1 MIARLR
7 SWQNDFVLVSY
18 ELTAKESPHHM
29 SLLSIQ
35 LHLGKYLNLTAAG
48 KAPTSPHCDKS
59 ERRMNKSLSNHHK
72 MSKSPRAVLF
82 LPVLKE
88 TGLAVH
94 SPATGST
101 AEDIEKEGRRSH
113 AQQVWAEGWM
123 EQCQCDECS
132 APLQGTA
139 GESMLV
145 TVCVHRGVSFWFVLT
160 VWLWQFVFISCNLP
174 LLIWTHAVYLVGVYE
189 PWFVI
194 ADFVLLFFSETTHTH
209 ASPAMNDNKDK
220 QLKSTFGAILGG
232 PLNKLTSATLQLQWR
247 SN

>member
-1 MIARLR
+1 MIPRLR
-7 SWQNDFVLVSY
+7 SRQNDFVLVSY

-88 TGLAVH
+88 TGLAIH

-101 AEDIEKEGRRSH
+101 AEDIEKEGRGSH
-113 AQQVWAEGWM
+113 AQQVWAEG
-123 EQCQCDECS
+123 
-132 APLQGTA
+132 
-139 GESMLV
+139 
-145 TVCVHRGVSFWFVLT
+145 
-160 VWLWQFVFISCNLP
+160 
-174 LLIWTHAVYLVGVYE
+174 
-189 PWFVI
+189 
-194 ADFVLLFFSETTHTH
+194 
-209 ASPAMNDNKDK
+209 
-220 QLKSTFGAILGG
+220 
-232 PLNKLTSATLQLQWR
+232 
-247 SN
+247 